1 MGRALTMMWSQVRW
15 RPPANGSERNLLK
28 DVANSLHIANKLN
41 PSLNYPWGEWA
52 EVLEFLGS
60 DDEEKE
66 WVRSQSKAP
75 PTIGYRRHNVTVRL
89 PDNWSLRLPGSFSDF
104 NSDEDNDLCALDPP
118 REIWF
123 TVFRSTAAPYDQGF
137 ESKRQQI
144 LQAKPELLHEDNDY
158 IAKAAIQEKFRESGQ
173 RYFVLNSSNVCPLK
187 RAECTILFENPEERE
202 WAIDVWR
209 SLKPGTSPK

>member
-1 MGRALTMMWSQVRW
+1 MMWSQVRW